1 MKKIK
6 LKIDGLKENFSK
18 DNLLEKLK
26 EKKGIKNV
34 ELNIPEKFLSI
45 TYKKINKKKIE
56 DYLEDLDIKA
66 QGELEELF
74 EKEKI
79 GNGKYILMGMLL
91 LILLTYSFLRIMN
104 VNVLKELFLPKVYA
118 INYLILTIPFIILGI
133 NIIKKGFKSI
143 IKLKLNKYSLSFIV
157 ILFSLL
163 FTIYSTVMIFIG
175 NSNYINNV
183 ILEPLILVIY
193 FLKLDELIL
202 SKYKNKAKDNLKSL
216 SISLPSEVMLKQE
229 EDFRIINVDEI
240 RKDDV
245 LIVHPGERFVCDGII
260 VKGNTF
266 VDESFLTGNS
276 KLIQKKVNDTVNAGT
291 INFEAKIEYKVE
303 LIPKETYLNEITST
317 KVHKKDLVKEIDKV
331 AIYTLFITILLMIIK
346 TLLNITT
353 YNTYTLII
361 EDIIKILIVI
371 FPPTLLI
378 VTPLILVGTVKR
390 LNKNNII
397 VKDINKLELIG
408 KVDTIVFDKTGI
420 LTNGIVNIS
429 SIKNNS
435 KLDDKEIINII
446 GSMAKNIEHPIATG
460 IKRYLKQEKIK
471 ATYKFIT
478 EYLNGYG
485 IKAREEE
492 DVYYLCNRKLV
503 EKLDIIN
510 QFKEDEKELEKEG
523 NLVLYLVKNTK
534 IIALVALKDIIRPNA
549 KKLISIL
556 SKKKYE
562 IIMLTGDSQIVANEI
577 AKELGIKQA
586 HGDFNAKEKQ
596 EFIKDLQSRGK
607 KVLMVGDGMNDIL
620 ALKESVFALTIETS
634 TNLTSRISNAIIK
647 KDDIIKIVDLINICN
662 KERRLIKQS
671 IICTLIINILLS
683 INSVDTNSILTAL
696 IMSLLIIVIN
706 SFRVRR

>member
-91 LILLTYSFLRIMN
+91 LILLTYSSLRIMN
-104 VNVLKELFLPKVYA
+104 VNILNNLFLPKVYA

-163 FTIYSTVMIFIG
+163 FTIYSTVMIFLG

-202 SKYKNKAKDNLKSL
+202 SKYKNKAKDSLKSL

-276 KLIQKKVNDTVNAGT
+276 KLIQKKVNDTVTAGT